1 MEHINVVGDIY
12 PNLWQRQ
19 KTNLDTG
26 NYEFHYKEHVKR
38 ASWVVHIGNAG
49 KNLRPIAGSK
59 NVFMFVEPPEIY
71 LYKKDQLKLFDIVA
85 GPRFPQYTKLPNYV
99 YSQVALPWSVGVS
112 HEIREKNI
120 PEKIIH
126 KLLGKIVTLP
136 SRPPKINFDA
146 NKLLNYPLPK
156 EKFLSVITSNK
167 IHTPM
172 QKTRLEF
179 IEFLVARQKI
189 PIEVFGMGFKCIG
202 DKFEI
207 LSKSSHHLALE
218 NSLHGGYWT
227 EKLADSIL
235 SLNRTYYAGDPSI
248 QEYFPEDVVLPI
260 DLSNFEN
267 AASKIEKDFLNIEYN
282 RSNIED
288 ARFTLINENSFE
300 SIVLRI
306 IKSYKEKTG

>member
-19 KTNLDTG
+19 KTSLDTD

-71 LYKKDQLKLFDIVA
+71 LYKKDQLTLFDIVA
-85 GPRFPQYTKLPNYV
+85 GPRFPQYSKLPNYV
-99 YSQVALPWSVGVS
+99 FSQVALPWSIGVS
-112 HEIREKNI
+112 HKIRERNI
-120 PEKIIH
+120 PVKIMH
-126 KLLGKIVTLP
+126 KLLGKLVNLP
-136 SRPPKINFDA
+136 SRPPKINFDV
-146 NKLLNYPLPK
+146 NELLNYPLPK
-156 EKFLSVITSNK
+156 EQFLSVITSNK
-167 IHTPM
+167 IYTPM

-189 PIEVFGMGFKCIG
+189 PVEVFGIGFKSIS

-218 NSLHGGYWT
+218 NSSHEGYWT

-267 AASKIEKDFLNIEYN
+267 AASNIEKDFLNIEYN

-288 ARFTLINENSFE
+288 ARFMLTNENSFE

-306 IKSYKEKTG
+306 IKSYTEKTG